1 MRNLDYFLTASVA
14 VSSDASNL
22 KGFAPFSIR
31 KAFGINHRF
40 CKQIGDNEYETNSMR
55 LATDDLLGVVG

>member
-1 MRNLDYFLTASVA
+1 VA
-14 VSSDASNL
+14 VPSDASNL
-22 KGFAPFSIR
+22 KGFAPFLIR
-31 KAFGINHRF
+31 KAFGMNHRF

>member
-1 MRNLDYFLTASVA
+1 VA
-14 VSSDASNL
+14 VPSDASNL

-40 CKQIGDNEYETNSMR
+40 CTQVGDNEYETNSMR
-55 LATDDLLGVVG
+55 LAIDDLFGVVG